1 MDTFFA
7 IAFSFP
13 TVIFSV
19 LLCVAIVYWLIS
31 LVGLGD
37 IEADGDIDASGDFSG
52 LMVTLGL
59 QGV

>member
-37 IEADGDIDASGDFSG
+37 IEADGDIDASGETH
-52 LMVTLGL
+52 LTV
-59 QGV
+59 